1 MYTTKHCK
9 DTEAA
14 TKRITWRLGTLG
26 TTNSRPKSY
35 RSPLATHLQND
46 DIDGGC
52 EGGCEDGNNCDDFC
66 DGLDV

>member
-1 MYTTKHCK
+1 MYTTKHCI
-9 DTEAA
+9 DTEIAR
-14 TKRITWRLGTLG
+14 KRITWRLGTLG

-52 EGGCEDGNNCDDFC
+52 EDGNNCDDFC